1 VQEEDDDGGGDDDDE
16 EDDNEKDDEKE
27 EEEEED
33 DDDDDDG
40 AASTRCFLLLP
51 SSLDCRS
58 SSRFLRICRYSVTL
72 HDRCHASYRRCPSNE
87 HFDLM
92 KGLLS

>member
-27 EEEEED
+27 EEEEEE
-33 DDDDDDG
+33 DDDDG

>member
-27 EEEEED
+27 EEEE

-92 KGLLS
+92 KGLPS

>member
-1 VQEEDDDGGGDDDDE
+1 MQEEDDDGGGDDDDE

-27 EEEEED
+27 EEEEEE
-33 DDDDDDG
+33 DDDDG

>member
-1 VQEEDDDGGGDDDDE
+1 MQEEDDDGGGDDDDE

-27 EEEEED
+27 EEQEE
-33 DDDDDDG
+33 DDDDDG